1 MLLFCHG
8 IIGSAIFLIVTWF
21 LNWENMACQFNSNC
35 SVFHIYFA
43 IFSYKFRD
51 LLTLIYFKTFGWV
64 PDSFFS
70 NFCWLEVDFS
80 LPLATFVFENSCHA
94 FAIDCD
100 HWCMI
105 CPFFMFRLTKFKLH
119 VDLQLKLVFLQFD
132 LNLFCSSFICF
143 ILFWHTFL
151 FPCCKNK
158 CRNCMKRTRS
168 SLTDLQRSR
177 DWEAHHRSSQV
188 LFVLFVVLCVLN
200 FLFNYLVVSGDCL
213 PACGKDQRFM
223 SHFAVSVIF
232 VRHLVATYFFC

>member
-1 MLLFCHG
+1 MFLFCHG
-8 IIGSAIFLIVTWF
+8 IIRSAIFLIITWF

-80 LPLATFVFENSCHA
+80 LPLATFVFENSFHA
-94 FAIDCD
+94 CAIDCD
-100 HWCMI
+100 RWCMI
-105 CPFFMFRLTKFKLH
+105 CPFFMFRLTKFKVH
-119 VDLQLKLVFLQFD
+119 VDLELKLVFLQFG

-143 ILFWHTFL
+143 ISFLHTFP
-151 FPCCKNK
+151 FFSCCKIK

-168 SLTDLQRSR
+168 FLTDLQRSR
-177 DWEAHHRSSQV
+177 DWEARHR
-188 LFVLFVVLCVLN
+188 
-200 FLFNYLVVSGDCL
+200 
-213 PACGKDQRFM
+213 
-223 SHFAVSVIF
+223 
-232 VRHLVATYFFC
+232 